1 MDLEDTRG
9 IMFNESLRE
18 QEILDNSIYECRICD
33 NQLSLND
40 WIYDKYFGRVHSIEA
55 EKKAEDKLH
64 QEICVVK

>member
-40 WIYDKYFGRVHSIEA
+40 WIYDKYFGRVYSIEA
-55 EKKAEDKLH
+55 EK
-64 QEICVVK
+64 